1 MKEGYWFN
9 YETGKVF
16 PINEHEV
23 WIRQIDNARKLGLS
37 ERVIVGFRKFTPTTD
52 RDKFLSH
59 LFRVAPI
66 MRVRGHGASVTFEFY
81 ARREIKP
88 MEVIR
93 RWAKKNAGP
102 FLTLNIINHARP
114 TNNQVLFK
122 DFSRQFRVS
131 SPRPASQKVGRRVPS
146 PPKSDAHR
154 TAPPARRR

>member
-66 MRVRGHGASVTFEFY
+66 MRVRGHGASITFQFSAQSE
-81 ARREIKP
+81 AKP
-88 MEVIR
+88 LEAIR
-93 RWAKKNAGP
+93 RWTKKNAGP
-102 FLTLNIINHARP
+102 DLTLDIFNFARKKHV
-114 TNNQVLFK
+114 QILYK
-122 DFSRQFRVS
+122 DFFRQFRVS

-154 TAPPARRR
+154 TAPPAKRR